1 VRSFCKQVRY
11 NVEHHVLARMIQIE
25 DLWGVLWKSFCIVC
39 GGGRSFLTIRVAPDE
54 QVVQYRM
61 QSEYGV
67 ETQLEPLSFSVAR
80 WVTGGWP
87 ALEKVGRI
95 YNCATVK
102 DQVREFL
109 ARNFNMLV
117 EEVNTLGSIC
127 WHHASILHLTVVYH
141 MEFEQVVLIPSQSN
155 HKFES

>member
-1 VRSFCKQVRY
+1 
-11 NVEHHVLARMIQIE
+11 
-25 DLWGVLWKSFCIVC
+25 
-39 GGGRSFLTIRVAPDE
+39 
-54 QVVQYRM
+54 M

-127 WHHASILHLTVVYH
+127 WHHSSILHLTVWFTIWSLNRWFLYPVKATINLRADLH
-141 MEFEQVVLIPSQSN
+141 VLHLSAVGAPCSAVP
-155 HKFES
+155 E

>member
-1 VRSFCKQVRY
+1 MGSS
-11 NVEHHVLARMIQIE
+11 L
-25 DLWGVLWKSFCIVC
+25 KSFALSVEVEEV
-39 GGGRSFLTIRVAPDE
+39 SLHIRVASDE

-95 YNCATVK
+95 YNCVTVK
-102 DQVREFL
+102 DQVR
-109 ARNFNMLV
+109 
-117 EEVNTLGSIC
+117 
-127 WHHASILHLTVVYH
+127 
-141 MEFEQVVLIPSQSN
+141 
-155 HKFES
+155 

>member
-1 VRSFCKQVRY
+1 MLNPTTLSFQSCLWSYLPALALYVRSFCK
-11 NVEHHVLARMIQIE
+11 
-25 DLWGVLWKSFCIVC
+25 
-39 GGGRSFLTIRVAPDE
+39 

-127 WHHASILHLTVVYH
+127 WHHSSILHLTVWFTIWSLNRWFLYPVKATINLRADLH
-141 MEFEQVVLIPSQSN
+141 VLHLSAVGAPCSAVP
-155 HKFES
+155 E

>member
-1 VRSFCKQVRY
+1 LF
-11 NVEHHVLARMIQIE
+11 
-25 DLWGVLWKSFCIVC
+25 
-39 GGGRSFLTIRVAPDE
+39 DE
-54 QVVQYRM
+54 QVLYSVDTGRTDPILAAVGQLQFEVVQYRM